1 MPATTFESLLDRH
14 QGEIMRYILRSL
26 GDAELAQDIFQETF
40 LRAFRAYRSL
50 PADANYRAWLYKIA
64 SNQCYDARRQRA
76 RQPLPLEESVAVADR
91 LDGGRRELVVAVAS
105 FVRSLPQRQ
114 RQAFILRKFQGMDYG
129 EIAIVLG
136 CAPEAARA
144 SVYQALR
151 KVRAHFA
158 EEKDG

>member
-1 MPATTFESLLDRH
+1 
-14 QGEIMRYILRSL
+14 MRYILRSL

-64 SNQCYDARRQRA
+64 SNQCYDAQRQRA
-76 RQPLPLEESVAVADR
+76 RRPLPLEESVAASDCPDDSGRERVA
-91 LDGGRRELVVAVAS
+91 AVAS

-129 EIAIVLG
+129 E
-136 CAPEAARA
+136 
-144 SVYQALR
+144 
-151 KVRAHFA
+151 
-158 EEKDG
+158 